1 MKWLKDKR
9 QRLAVSLLAGFLA
22 AALMAGEIGR
32 PAGSGTL
39 AWWGTIYPGFCFSE
53 KKRVESAREEKDTVP
68 KVKISF
74 WLAQALDW

>member
-22 AALMAGEIGR
+22 AALMAGGIGR

-53 KKRVESAREEKDTVP
+53 KKRV
-68 KVKISF
+68 
-74 WLAQALDW
+74 